1 MARDIHKNVIVSLD
15 LSTRA
20 SAMKLAGIYRYLRGE
35 PRWDIT
41 LLSGRSGLTE
51 SLVRRHI
58 DHADG
63 FILMVYPSPAAIMRL
78 ATEHKPIVTIDFSY
92 PVLSAN
98 GGLVRIDP
106 NAIVEAAAAHFDT
119 WGRFATYAYIH
130 DKTKSIWS
138 KARAY
143 AAAQTL
149 ARRNRKLI
157 RIESNRLHAKN
168 IEQLPKPAAIL
179 TADDATALQVVNLCN
194 RHKIRVP
201 EDVSI
206 LGIDNDERYVMGS
219 TPSIS
224 SIEPEF
230 EREGF
235 EAARMLDELMSRE
248 SHSKRRLVRCGIN
261 AIFQRGST
269 GKRPPSEALVER
281 AENYIRANFG
291 QLKGPADIAAAIGVS
306 RRLLDLRMHE
316 LHRPSLAE
324 QLRSVRLQR
333 LSELLKSTQLPVT
346 HLAHQVGFGNL
357 AWAMTVFRK
366 HFGQS
371 MKGYRNAHRRQGTTH
386 LSHGSE

>member
-1 MARDIHKNVIVSLD
+1 MTHSKRKNVILSLD

-20 SAMKLAGIYRYLRGE
+20 GAMKLAGIYRYLRGE

-41 LLSGRSGLTE
+41 LLPGRGGLTE

-58 DHADG
+58 DRADG

-78 ATEHKPIVTIDFSY
+78 AIACKPIVTIDFSY
-92 PVLSAN
+92 PVLTAN

-130 DKTKSIWS
+130 DKTQSLWS
-138 KARAY
+138 KARAH
-143 AAAQTL
+143 AAAQVL

-157 RIESNRLHAKN
+157 RIESSRLHATD
-168 IEQLPKPAAIL
+168 IERLPKPVAIL

-206 LGIDNDERYVMGS
+206 LGIDNDERYVMGA

-230 EREGF
+230 ELEGF
-235 EAARMLDELMSRE
+235 EAARMLDGLMTRKSR
-248 SHSKRRLVRCGIN
+248 SKRRLVRCGIN

-269 GKRPPSEALVER
+269 GRRPPSEALVER
-281 AENYIRANFG
+281 AENFIRANFG
-291 QLKGPADIAAAIGVS
+291 QIKGPADIAAAIGVS
-306 RRLLDLRMHE
+306 RRLLDLRMQE

-324 QLRSVRLQR
+324 QLRNVRLKQ

-357 AWAMTVFRK
+357 AWAMTIFHK
-366 HFGQS
+366 HFGKT
-371 MKGYRNAHRRQGTTH
+371 MKDYRNEHRRP
-386 LSHGSE
+386 

>member
-1 MARDIHKNVIVSLD
+1 MTHLKRKNVILSLD

-20 SAMKLAGIYRYLRGE
+20 GAMKLAGIYRYLRGE

-41 LLSGRSGLTE
+41 LLPGKGGLTDR
-51 SLVRRHI
+51 LVRQHLDRT
-58 DHADG
+58 DG
-63 FILMVYPSPAAIMRL
+63 FILMVYPTPSAVAHLAAAR
-78 ATEHKPIVTIDFSY
+78 KPTVTIDFSY

-106 NAIVEAAAAHFDT
+106 HALVEAAATHFDT

-130 DKTKSIWS
+130 DKTKSLWS
-138 KARAY
+138 KARAH
-143 AAAQTL
+143 AAAQAL
-149 ARRNRKLI
+149 ARRNRKLV
-157 RIESNRLHAKN
+157 RIESIRLHPTD
-168 IEQLPKPAAIL
+168 IERLPKPVAIL
-179 TADDATALQVVNLCN
+179 AADDATALQVVNLCN

-206 LGIDNDERYVMGS
+206 LGIDNDERYVLGTS
-219 TPSIS
+219 PSIS

-235 EAARMLDELMSRE
+235 EAARMLDELMSRK
-248 SHSKRRLVRCGIN
+248 SRSKRRLVRCGIN

-269 GKRPPSEALVER
+269 GRRPPSEALVER
-281 AENYIRANFG
+281 AENFIRANFG
-291 QLKGPADIAAAIGVS
+291 QIKGPADIAAAIGVS
-306 RRLLDLRMHE
+306 RRLLDLRMQE

-324 QLRSVRLQR
+324 QLRNVRLKQ

-357 AWAMTVFRK
+357 AWAMTIFHK
-366 HFGQS
+366 HFGKT
-371 MKGYRNAHRRQGTTH
+371 MKDYRNEHRRP
-386 LSHGSE
+386 